1 MDLCHVWKVHLE
13 AKTGTMLLKW
23 ILHRVGP
30 LKSAQSEYARKLRES
45 KNVQL
50 TAGECLGVFHISSA
64 AKQAIAEEQQR
75 SRFVPK
81 YVSRSETARERE
93 KEISETDDLPAP
105 HDLPPSA
112 CHSQSLSH
120 SLFFSPRSLCFTHTH
135 QLTGGADILG
145 GVIPG
150 VESLRSPCCDPVI
163 LGRGRV
169 LEACRERKRLYIKTT
184 FRPEAVSLQLYGY
197 K

>member
-1 MDLCHVWKVHLE
+1 MPRE
-13 AKTGTMLLKW
+13 LK
-23 ILHRVGP
+23 
-30 LKSAQSEYARKLRES
+30 ES

-50 TAGECLGVFHISSA
+50 TAAECLGVFHISSA

-75 SRFVPK
+75 SRSVPK
-81 YVSRSETARERE
+81 YVSKSETARERE

-120 SLFFSPRSLCFTHTH
+120 SLFFSPRSRSRSVACSLRFTRTHTS
-135 QLTGGADILG
+135 LTGGADILG

>member
-1 MDLCHVWKVHLE
+1 
-13 AKTGTMLLKW
+13 MLRELK
-23 ILHRVGP
+23 
-30 LKSAQSEYARKLRES
+30 ES

-50 TAGECLGVFHISSA
+50 TAAVCLRVFHISSA

-81 YVSRSETARERE
+81 YVSKSETARERE

-120 SLFFSPRSLCFTHTH
+120 SLFSSPRSHSLAHSLCFTHTH
-135 QLTGGADILG
+135 RPHRRSGYSGWCYSRC
-145 GVIPG
+145 GV
-150 VESLRSPCCDPVI
+150 VE
-163 LGRGRV
+163 
-169 LEACRERKRLYIKTT
+169 
-184 FRPEAVSLQLYGY
+184 VSML
-197 K
+197 

>member
-1 MDLCHVWKVHLE
+1 MHS
-13 AKTGTMLLKW
+13 A
-23 ILHRVGP
+23 GP
-30 LKSAQSEYARKLRES
+30 LKSAQSESARKLKES

-50 TAGECLGVFHISSA
+50 TAAECLGVFHISSA
-64 AKQAIAEEQQR
+64 AKRAIAEEQRR

-120 SLFFSPRSLCFTHTH
+120 SLFFSPRSRSVARSAALRTHTG
-135 QLTGGADILG
+135 LTGGADILG

-163 LGRGRV
+163 LGRGRI